1 MGNVSVKKQYIM
13 DGYGSLTALVESRV
27 SEDGAVV
34 SGITDTYVY
43 DAYGSLLKQTGT
55 TENDYLYT
63 GEQYNALTGLYYL
76 RARYMNPE
84 TGTFTS
90 MDTYAGTLDNPVSL
104 HKYLYANANPVMY
117 TDPSGYFSLAEMSV
131 VQSIQST
138 INSVIVPY
146 FNVKK
151 IMSWANLAVTM
162 YDVAQQVRLIFA
174 GEANI
179 FGLALAIAKG
189 MITQALLN
197 CALTTVLGEA
207 ATTVLK
213 IIGITQ
219 NADSFIEAVKSGD
232 PERIIVESIRLAVS
246 VYALKSQCFTGDT
259 LVSTAD
265 GDRRID
271 EIEAGDYVW
280 SYDTELD
287 EKVFARVTNVSVTET
302 DVLVHVITS
311 EGDDIRTTMF
321 HPFYVKDLEEDG
333 DSIWVVASNLIKGQE
348 LLTEDG
354 KIVYVEEVK
363 IERLVESVSVYNLE
377 IEELHTYYVDGGILV
392 HNMCVVNK
400 DDDRT
405 ANEIISQDKKA
416 SIRNMFPKELLD
428 KTLKEIEDLAKKGN
442 RIAKTAKKLLTDNDF
457 NKASNSSRSKKGK

>member
-1 MGNVSVKKQYIM
+1 M
-13 DGYGSLTALVESRV
+13 
-27 SEDGAVV
+27 
-34 SGITDTYVY
+34 Y
-43 DAYGSLLKQTGT
+43 DAYGNLLKQTGT

-63 GEQYNALTGLYYL
+63 GEQYNASTGLYYL

-197 CALTTVLGEA
+197 CALTAVLGEA

-259 LVSTAD
+259 LVSMAD

-280 SYDTELD
+280 SYDTECD
-287 EKVFARVTNVSVTET
+287 EKVLAKLTNVSVTET

-321 HPFYVKDLEEDG
+321 HPFYVKSIVEENG
-333 DSIWVVASNLIKGQE
+333 SRYNGEWKAASNLIAGDE

-354 KIVYVEEVK
+354 RVVYVERVR
-363 IERLVESVSVYNLE
+363 IERLTENIKVYSLE
-377 IEELHTYYVDGGILV
+377 IKELHNYYACEILV
-392 HNMCVVNK
+392 HNGCKIGENGTQTTSTTVGKNG
-400 DDDRT
+400 RT
-405 ANEIISQDKKA
+405 ERIDVENPKPGIAEG
-416 SIRNMFPKELLD
+416 NMHYHEPDNTKWYYDFDLDELVD
-428 KTLKEIEDLAKKGN
+428 TNGDLAP
-442 RIAKTAKKLLTDNDF
+442 
-457 NKASNSSRSKKGK
+457 KAIQEVLNMPWALKAIKKGKKYLGM

>member
-1 MGNVSVKKQYIM
+1 M
-13 DGYGSLTALVESRV
+13 
-27 SEDGAVV
+27 
-34 SGITDTYVY
+34 Y
-43 DAYGSLLKQTGT
+43 DAYGNLLKQTGT

-287 EKVFARVTNVSVTET
+287 EKVLVKVTNVSVTET
-302 DVLVHVITS
+302 DMLVHVITS

-321 HPFYVKDLEEDG
+321 HPFYVKNIVEWK
-333 DSIWVVASNLIKGQE
+333 SASNLIAGDE
-348 LLTEDG
+348 LLVEDG
-354 KIVYVEEVK
+354 RVVYVERVR
-363 IERLVESVSVYNLE
+363 IERLTENIAVYNLE
-377 IEELHTYYVDGGILV
+377 IGELHTYFVADGVLV
-392 HNMCVVNK
+392 HNMCKVGK
-400 DDDRT
+400 DSET
-405 ANEIISQDKKA
+405 ADKIISNGETSGSNSFADMMSPEESTRYEAYWEQ
-416 SIRNMFPKELLD
+416 N
-428 KTLKEIEDLAKKGN
+428 
-442 RIAKTAKKLLTDNDF
+442 
-457 NKASNSSRSKKGK
+457 ASNYNTPSSKIMHYKIHNDIIEKSIVIYDDFGI

>member
-1 MGNVSVKKQYIM
+1 
-13 DGYGSLTALVESRV
+13 
-27 SEDGAVV
+27 
-34 SGITDTYVY
+34 
-43 DAYGSLLKQTGT
+43 
-55 TENDYLYT
+55 
-63 GEQYNALTGLYYL
+63 
-76 RARYMNPE
+76 MNLE
-84 TGTFTS
+84 TCTFTS
-90 MDTYAGTLDNPVSL
+90 MDMYAGTLDNLISL

-117 TDPSGYFSLAEMSV
+117 TDPSGYFSLAELSV
-131 VQSIQST
+131 AQSIQST

-189 MITQALLN
+189 MITQAILN
-197 CALTTVLGEA
+197 CALTAVLGEA

-213 IIGITQ
+213 IVGIAQ

-232 PERIIVESIRLAVS
+232 PERIIVESLRLAVS

-265 GDRRID
+265 GNRRID

-280 SYDTELD
+280 SYDTECD
-287 EKVFARVTNVSVTET
+287 EKVLARVTNVSVTET

-321 HPFYVKDLEEDG
+321 HPFYVKNIVEENGSRYIGEWKAASKLIAG
-333 DSIWVVASNLIKGQE
+333 DE
-348 LLTEDG
+348 LLAKDG
-354 KIVYVEEVK
+354 RVIYVEGVR
-363 IERLVESVSVYNLE
+363 IEKFVENIEVYNLE
-377 IEELHTYYVDGGILV
+377 IEGFHTYFVGDGVLA
-392 HNMCVVNK
+392 HNMCKEDIV
-400 DDDRT
+400 
-405 ANEIISQDKKA
+405 
-416 SIRNMFPKELLD
+416 KELKSAKVIYKKNPVTGNMEPYMKQIIVDDSYRIILRRD
-428 KTLKEIEDLAKKGN
+428 VGDFSHELADHWNLEIQTPSGNTKYDMHMFVDELSNIIKIEDKIIK
-442 RIAKTAKKLLTDNDF
+442 
-457 NKASNSSRSKKGK
+457 